1 MAAPHLDAPGPY
13 PAANADPECAGKNE
27 ARTPETAVT
36 ENVGHRASHHQPRPA
51 TTTRLPKSSPRRSRS
66 ESTPTRLHTGEERGG
81 CPARPST
88 STVAGRRRREG
99 CTRRATTP
107 SAMHRVLSE
116 HRRRTRALRAVRR
129 RSEGTPSARQE
140 RQGLTEATLQLHEVQ
155 RAVVPLQR
163 AVGEVRRNGKRCV
176 VVGDQP

>member
-27 ARTPETAVT
+27 ARTPETAAT
-36 ENVGHRASHHQPRPA
+36 ENVGHRASRHQPRPRA
-51 TTTRLPKSSPRRSRS
+51 YPRPVRAVLEASRHRHDSTRTKK
-66 ESTPTRLHTGEERGG
+66 EEAVRLGRV
-81 CPARPST
+81 PT

-116 HRRRTRALRAVRR
+116 HRRRTRALRAVRG

-155 RAVVPLQR
+155 RAVVSLER
-163 AVGEVRRNGKRCV
+163 AVGEVRRNGKCCV